1 MADGSAAIIAL
12 TGPDAYCL
20 TDDPGRHFL
29 RFCPG
34 RHFVTN
40 SIRLIMKNSH
50 IPAGGYSVQ
59 FLLFLILFPLI
70 SALFMLAVRRD
81 VERGWIVKLSALAL
95 GAVTVL
101 LLVTQ
106 FDKGTLYFGFDAE
119 PVNLLMFVLEMVI
132 SVIIL
137 WFAVRFRNYLV
148 IALTLVETALILW
161 FETAATPAIAVK
173 TPLFLDQFS
182 IIMALIIGIIGSLIC
197 VYSLGYMRHFYQHHT
212 GIPDRTNTFFIII
225 FVFLSAMFGLVFSNS
240 LIWVF
245 FFWEVTT
252 LCSFLLIGFTKTE
265 EATKNAFTALWMNLL
280 GGIAFAGAI
289 VYLTYQPA
297 GMLGLDQVL
306 VSGKA
311 LVLIPAALVGFAGLT
326 KAAQMPFSSWLVGA
340 MVAPTPVSALLHSST
355 MVKAGVYILVRFA
368 PAFQGT
374 TIGYTLAFVGAF
386 TFLIASGMAISQ
398 SNAKRVLAYSTIA
411 NLGLVTACAGIGT
424 YEAIWAAIL
433 LIIFHAI
440 SKSLMFLSVGT
451 VEHRIRSREIEDMNG
466 LIVRM
471 PRIAAIMVIGI
482 AGMFLAPFGML
493 ISKWAAIQ
501 AFIDAPFGL
510 VFVVIL
516 VFGSAL
522 TLFFWAKWMGKLLV
536 ITPDA
541 ENVEGLV
548 DRNEWIALVSLA
560 GLTVVTCFIFPLISA
575 TLIEPFLLANYGSTA
590 QLAQDNIIIMIMM
603 LFLIVLLPLSILL
616 PHRKQRI
623 LPPYMGGVETARD
636 MHFQNALGAR
646 TEMKLANYYV
656 SPWFGEA
663 KLATTGVCLCS
674 ILIVIM
680 FAAAVTGG
688 GAFL

>member
-1 MADGSAAIIAL
+1 
-12 TGPDAYCL
+12 
-20 TDDPGRHFL
+20 
-29 RFCPG
+29 
-34 RHFVTN
+34 
-40 SIRLIMKNSH
+40 
-50 IPAGGYSVQ
+50 VQ
-59 FLLFLILFPLI
+59 LLLFLILFPLI
-70 SALFMLAVRRD
+70 TALFMLAVRRD
-81 VERGWIVKLSALAL
+81 TERNWIVKISALL
-95 GAVTVL
+95 IGAVTVL

-119 PVNLLMFVLEMVI
+119 PVNLLMFVLEMGI
-132 SVIIL
+132 SLLIL
-137 WFAVRFRNYLV
+137 WFAVRYRNYLV

-161 FETAATPAIAVK
+161 FEAAATPAVAVK
-173 TPLFLDQFS
+173 SPLFIDQFS
-182 IIMALIIGIIGSLIC
+182 IIMALIVGIIGSLIC
-197 VYSLGYMRHFYQHHT
+197 VYSLGYMRHFYLNHT
-212 GIPDRTNTFFIII
+212 GIPDRTNTFFLII
-225 FVFLSAMFGLVFSNS
+225 FVFISAMFGLVFANS

-280 GGIAFAGAI
+280 GGIAFAAAI

-311 LVLIPAALVGFAGLT
+311 LILIPAALIGFAGLT

-368 PAFQGT
+368 PVFQGT
-374 TIGYTLAFVGAF
+374 IVGYTLAFVGAF
-386 TFLIASGMAISQ
+386 TFLIASGIAISQ
-398 SNAKRVLAYSTIA
+398 TNAKRVLAYSTIA
-411 NLGLVTACAGIGT
+411 NLGLVVACAGIGT
-424 YEAIWAAIL
+424 AEAIWAAIL

-451 VEHRIRSREIEDMNG
+451 VEHRIKSREIEDMNG

-471 PRIAAIMVIGI
+471 PRIAAMMVIGI

-516 VFGSAL
+516 IFGSAL

-548 DRNEWIALVSLA
+548 DKNEWVARVSLA
-560 GLTVVTCFIFPLISA
+560 GLTAVTCFIFPRISA
-575 TLIEPFLLANYGSTA
+575 ILIEPFLLSNYGTMAMIS
-590 QLAQDNIIIMIMM
+590 QDNIIIMVMM

-616 PHRKQRI
+616 PHRKHRA
-623 LPPYMGGVETARD
+623 LPPYMGGVPATPD

-646 TEMKLANYYV
+646 TEMKLANYYI
-656 SPWFGEA
+656 SPWFGEVR
-663 KLATTGVCLCS
+663 LARAGVCLCS
-674 ILIVIM
+674 VFIVIM
-680 FAAAVTGG
+680 FAAALVGG
-688 GAFL
+688 GIL

>member
-1 MADGSAAIIAL
+1 M
-12 TGPDAYCL
+12 
-20 TDDPGRHFL
+20 
-29 RFCPG
+29 
-34 RHFVTN
+34 
-40 SIRLIMKNSH
+40 
-50 IPAGGYSVQ
+50 Q

-81 VERGWIVKLSALAL
+81 TERDWIVKLSALVI

-106 FDKGTLYFGFDAE
+106 IGQGAVYLWFNAE
-119 PVNLLMFVLEMVI
+119 PVSLLMFALEMVI

-148 IALTLVETALILW
+148 IALTLAETVLIIW
-161 FETAATPAIAVK
+161 FESAATPAVMVK
-173 TPLFLDQFS
+173 DPLFLDPFS
-182 IIMALIIGIIGSLIC
+182 IIMALIVGIIGSLIC

-240 LIWVF
+240 LVWVF

-311 LVLIPAALVGFAGLT
+311 LILIPAALIGFAGLT

-374 TIGYTLAFVGAF
+374 TVGYTLAFVGAF
-386 TFLIASGMAISQ
+386 TFLIASGIAISQ
-398 SNAKRVLAYSTIA
+398 TNAKRVLAYSTIA
-411 NLGLVTACAGIGT
+411 NLGLVVACAGIGT

-471 PRIAAIMVIGI
+471 PRIAAIMTIGI

-501 AFIDAPFGL
+501 AFINAPFGL

-516 VFGSAL
+516 VFGSAF
-522 TLFFWAKWMGKLLV
+522 TLFFWAKWMGRLLV

-548 DRNEWIALVSLA
+548 DKNEWIALVSLA
-560 GLTVVTCFIFPLISA
+560 GLTAVTCFIFPVISA
-575 TLIEPFLLANYGSTA
+575 YLIEPFLLANYGTVANLS
-590 QLAQDNIIIMIMM
+590 QDNIIIMMMM

-616 PHRKQRI
+616 PHKKART
-623 LPPYMGGVETARD
+623 LPPYMGGVETAHD

-646 TEMKLANYYV
+646 TEMKLANYYI

-663 KLATTGVCLCS
+663 RLATTGICLCS
-674 ILIVIM
+674 VFIVIM
-680 FAAAVTGG
+680 FALAFVGG

>member
-1 MADGSAAIIAL
+1 M
-12 TGPDAYCL
+12 
-20 TDDPGRHFL
+20 
-29 RFCPG
+29 
-34 RHFVTN
+34 
-40 SIRLIMKNSH
+40 
-50 IPAGGYSVQ
+50 Q
-59 FLLFLILFPLI
+59 LLFFLILFPLI
-70 SALFMLAVRRD
+70 TAFFMLAVRRD
-81 VERGWIVKLSALAL
+81 YERSWIVKISALL
-95 GAVTVL
+95 IGAVTVL

-106 FDKGTLYFGFDAE
+106 FGKGTLYYGFNAE

-132 SVIIL
+132 TVIIL
-137 WFAVRFRNYLV
+137 GFAIKFRNYLV
-148 IALTLVETALILW
+148 IVLTLIETALIIW
-161 FETAATPAIAVK
+161 FESAATPAVAVK
-173 TPLFLDQFS
+173 SPLFLDQFS
-182 IIMALIIGIIGSLIC
+182 IIMALIVGIIGSLIC

-212 GIPDRTNTFFIII
+212 GIPDRTNTFFLII
-225 FVFLSAMFGLVFSNS
+225 FVFISAMFGLVFSNS
-240 LIWVF
+240 LVWVF

-280 GGIAFAGAI
+280 GGIAFAAAI

-368 PAFQGT
+368 PVFQGT
-374 TIGYTLAFVGAF
+374 TVGYTLAFVGAF

-398 SNAKRVLAYSTIA
+398 TNAKRVLAYSTIA

-424 YEAIWAAIL
+424 PEAIWAAIL

-516 VFGSAL
+516 IFGSAL

-548 DRNEWIALVSLA
+548 DKNEWIALVSLA
-560 GLTVVTCFIFPLISA
+560 GLTVITCFIFPVISA
-575 TLIEPFLLANYGSTA
+575 MLIEPFLLANYGTTA
-590 QLAQDNIIIMIMM
+590 QLAQDNIIIMVMM

-616 PHRKQRI
+616 PHRKHRT
-623 LPPYMGGVETARD
+623 LPPYLGGVPATHD
-636 MHFQNALGAR
+636 MHFQNALGAK

-663 KLATTGVCLCS
+663 KLAMTGVCLCS
-674 ILIVIM
+674 IFIVLM

-688 GAFL
+688 GGLL